1 MRELDLYLNTLI
13 TINMLIQGINQ
24 IKNTVNP
31 LGQVK
36 SSTTLWGDVQLTWG
50 SITATWG

>member
-1 MRELDLYLNTLI
+1 MKELDLYQNTLI
-13 TINMLIQGINQ
+13 IINMLIQRTNQ

-36 SSTTLWGDVQLTWG
+36 SGVTLWGDVQLTWD